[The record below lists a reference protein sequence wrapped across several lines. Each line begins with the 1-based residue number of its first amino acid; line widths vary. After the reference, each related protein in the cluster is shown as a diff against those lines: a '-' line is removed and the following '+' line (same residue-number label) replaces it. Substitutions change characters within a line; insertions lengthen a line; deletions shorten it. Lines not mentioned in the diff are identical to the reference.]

1 MHGGCFIGISIFD
14 MLWKFRS
21 KASRYISAL
30 HVKVEIRIEC
40 TSFFFLVGCIEYNK
54 HIFADKLVISV
65 EVDCNSIFAAKFVI
79 SYIGIFHCSFFFG
92 VFDVNIS
99 FFGNFVELK
108 IFGKDLI
115 ATVIGCIVDDNCEIV
130 SVVLSKD

>member
-30 HVKVEIRIEC
+30 HVKVEIRVEC
-40 TSFFFLVGCIEYNK
+40 TSFSFLVGCIEYSK
-54 HIFADKLVISV
+54 HIFADELVISV
-65 EVDCNSIFAAKFVI
+65 EVDCNGIFAAEFMI
-79 SYIGIFHCSFFFG
+79 SCISIFHCSFFFCF
-92 VFDVNIS
+92 FDVNIS
-99 FFGNFVELK
+99 FFRNFVELK

-115 ATVIGCIVDDNCEIV
+115 TTVVGSIVDDNCEIV
-130 SVVLSKD
+130 CIVLSKD